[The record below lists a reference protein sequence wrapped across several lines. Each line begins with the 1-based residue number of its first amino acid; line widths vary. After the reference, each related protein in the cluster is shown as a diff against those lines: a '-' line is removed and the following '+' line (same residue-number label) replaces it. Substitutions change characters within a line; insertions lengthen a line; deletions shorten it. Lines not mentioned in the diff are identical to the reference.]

1 MSDQDL
7 ATAVPP
13 TTPVNGRRTAPR
25 AVLARWAVTALF
37 AANGLTIAALAVRT
51 PSLKIEHGLTTGQLG
66 AVSASFGVAAVL
78 SMQLAGGPAARLG
91 SAWILRPATLVL
103 PFALLG
109 VGLADGPAALAAAML
124 FFGAVNG
131 LVDVTMNAHAVAVER
146 ELGRPIMNGCHAAWS
161 IGAVAGSVA
170 GGAAA
175 QAGLSLASHYLV
187 VGVGLVVLALV
198 AAPRLLPARADRR
211 PRPRA
216 DADRPG
222 WRTGWTLRL
231 LVLGAMGATVLT
243 AEAAVANWSGVYLHD
258 ELGASLGAASLG
270 YIAFIGCETAG
281 RLVGDRLL
289 TRFPARALV
298 GAGTLVA
305 AGGLTVV
312 VLSPWGS
319 LAIAGFTVMGLGLAT
334 PLPVLFSVVGHLG
347 ADGPGAAGLLAR
359 FTTMTYSGILLGPAL
374 IGWFAQG
381 IGLTWTLAAL
391 IPLLALQSR
400 LATSCLRN

>member
-1 MSDQDL
+1 MSDQNP
-7 ATAVPP
+7 ATAVRPM
-13 TTPVNGRRTAPR
+13 TPVNDRRAAPR

-51 PSLKIEHGLTTGQLG
+51 PSLKIEHGLTAGQLG
-66 AVSASFGVAAVL
+66 VVSALFGVAAVL
-78 SMQLAGGPAARLG
+78 SMQLTGGPAARLG

-109 VGLADGPAALAAAML
+109 VGLADGLAALAAAML
-124 FFGAVNG
+124 FFGAVHG

-161 IGAVAGSVA
+161 IGAVTGSVA

-187 VGVGLVVLALV
+187 VGVGLVALALL
-198 AAPRLLPARADRR
+198 AAPRLLPARSDRR
-211 PRPRA
+211 PRPTA
-216 DADRPG
+216 GADRPG
-222 WRTGWTLRL
+222 WRTGWTPRL
-231 LVLGAMGATVLT
+231 LALGAMGATVLT
-243 AEAAVANWSGVYLHD
+243 VEAAVANWSGVYLHD
-258 ELGASLGAASLG
+258 DLGASLGVASLG
-270 YIAFIGCETAG
+270 YIAFIACETAG
-281 RLVGDRLL
+281 RLVGDRLF
-289 TRFPARALV
+289 TRLPARVLI

-312 VLSPWGS
+312 VLSPWAS
-319 LAIAGFTVMGLGLAT
+319 LTIAGFTVMGLGLAT

-374 IGWFAQG
+374 IGWLAQG

-391 IPLLALQSR
+391 IPLLAVQSR
-400 LATSCLRN
+400 LAASNLRN